1 MFDTKSSFILSK
13 LGIQRFQSQINNS
26 NSEVLFG
33 VLWGDILTLLDKS
46 FNELGENEL
55 KLLIKIIKSVVEDD
69 SEYPF
74 SKEINNLNEIK
85 KKPKLVISFTGFK
98 INLIKE
104 FSPMIESKPLS
115 ELENSLDDKKILW
128 SKIKEH
134 KNVSS
139 TCYLWRFRSNLN
151 D

>member
-1 MFDTKSSFILSK
+1 MFDTKSYFILSK

-26 NSEVLFG
+26 NSEVIFG

-46 FNELGENEL
+46 FNELEENEL
-55 KLLIKIIKSVVEDD
+55 KLLIKIIKSIVKDD
-69 SEYPF
+69 SDYSF
-74 SKEINNLNEIK
+74 SKEINNLSEIK
-85 KKPKLVISFTGFK
+85 IKPKLVISFTGIK
-98 INLIKE
+98 TNLIKE

-134 KNVSS
+134 KN
-139 TCYLWRFRSNLN
+139 RSPNS
-151 D
+151 

>member
-46 FNELGENEL
+46 FNELRENEL

-74 SKEINNLNEIK
+74 SQEINDLNEIK
-85 KKPKLVISFTGFK
+85 RKPKLVISFTGFK
-98 INLIKE
+98 NNLIKE
-104 FSPMIESKPLS
+104 FSPLIESKPLS
-115 ELENSLDDKKILW
+115 VLENSLEDKKTLW

-134 KNVSS
+134 KNGSS
-139 TCYLWRFRSNLN
+139 IG
-151 D
+151 

>member
-33 VLWGDILTLLDKS
+33 ALWGDILTLLDRS
-46 FNELGENEL
+46 FNELEENEL

-85 KKPKLVISFTGFK
+85 RKPKLVISFTDLET
-98 INLIKE
+98 NPTKE
-104 FSPMIESKPLS
+104 FSPLIESKPLS
-115 ELENSLDDKKILW
+115 ILENSLKDKKILW
-128 SKIKEH
+128 SKIKEY
-134 KNVSS
+134 KNGSS
-139 TCYLWRFRSNLN
+139 TG
-151 D
+151 

>member
-55 KLLIKIIKSVVEDD
+55 KLLIKIIKSLVEDD

-134 KNVSS
+134 KN
-139 TCYLWRFRSNLN
+139 RSPNS
-151 D
+151 

>member
-13 LGIQRFQSQINNS
+13 LGIQRFQSQTNNS
-26 NSEVLFG
+26 NSEILFG
-33 VLWGDILTLLDKS
+33 ALWGDILTLLDKS

-55 KLLIKIIKSVVEDD
+55 NLLTKIIKSIVEDD

-104 FSPMIESKPLS
+104 FYPMIESKPLS

-134 KNVSS
+134 KN
-139 TCYLWRFRSNLN
+139 RSPNS
-151 D
+151 

>member
-55 KLLIKIIKSVVEDD
+55 RLLIKIIKSVVEDD

-104 FSPMIESKPLS
+104 FSPIIESKTLS

-134 KNVSS
+134 KNKSPNS
-139 TCYLWRFRSNLN
+139 
-151 D
+151 

>member
-46 FNELGENEL
+46 FNELRENEL
-55 KLLIKIIKSVVEDD
+55 KLLIKIVKSVVEDD
-69 SEYPF
+69 NEYPF
-74 SKEINNLNEIK
+74 SREINNFKEIRK
-85 KKPKLVISFTGFK
+85 EPKLVISFTGLK
-98 INLIKE
+98 RNQTKE
-104 FSPMIESKPLS
+104 FSPIIESKPLS
-115 ELENSLDDKKILW
+115 ILENSLEDKKTLW

-134 KNVSS
+134 KNASS
-139 TCYLWRFRSNLN
+139 AG
-151 D
+151 

>member
-55 KLLIKIIKSVVEDD
+55 NLLTKIIKSIVEDD
-69 SEYPF
+69 NEYPF

-85 KKPKLVISFTGFK
+85 IKPKLVISFTDVK
-98 INLIKE
+98 TNITKE
-104 FSPMIESKPLS
+104 FSPLIKSKPLS
-115 ELENSLDDKKILW
+115 ILKNSLEDKKTLW
-128 SKIKEH
+128 SKIKEY
-134 KNVSS
+134 KNGSSVS
-139 TCYLWRFRSNLN
+139 
-151 D
+151 

>member
-69 SEYPF
+69 SEYPL

-104 FSPMIESKPLS
+104 FYPMIESKPLS

-134 KNVSS
+134 KNKSPNS
-139 TCYLWRFRSNLN
+139 
-151 D
+151 

>member
-85 KKPKLVISFTGFK
+85 RKPKLVISFTDLET
-98 INLIKE
+98 NPTKE
-104 FSPMIESKPLS
+104 FSPLIESKPLS
-115 ELENSLDDKKILW
+115 ILENSLEDKKILW
-128 SKIKEH
+128 SKIKEY
-134 KNVSS
+134 KNGSS
-139 TCYLWRFRSNLN
+139 TG
-151 D
+151 

>member
-46 FNELGENEL
+46 FNELEENEL

-104 FSPMIESKPLS
+104 FSPMIESKTLS

-134 KNVSS
+134 KN
-139 TCYLWRFRSNLN
+139 RSPNS
-151 D
+151 

>member
-46 FNELGENEL
+46 FNELEENEL
-55 KLLIKIIKSVVEDD
+55 KLLIKIIKSLVEDD

-85 KKPKLVISFTGFK
+85 NKPKLVISFTGFK

-134 KNVSS
+134 KN
-139 TCYLWRFRSNLN
+139 RSPNS
-151 D
+151 